1 MNKRTLGALAAATML
16 TLTFA
21 GTALAND
28 IHQELPIVGTDFKS
42 TVDACGE
49 GWHFV
54 HVGAKADALPSEL
67 TATFKDAGTVKV
79 AGYVN
84 GNSIVMYNVHVDPSD
99 RLLSA
104 TDDISDG
111 GLLNLSHVCLAETT
125 TSSTTTTADETTA
138 DETTADET
146 TTDETTAD
154 ETTTDATPTDG
165 TTTTDATTTTDEQTT
180 TDESSTSSVSAD
192 DHGVTGGTTTTS
204 SPSSQE
210 TAPTGHVEGLTPP
223 ATDTIG
229 QAPSG
234 STVSTS
240 LLLVLAGVLSFI
252 LVGVPAAAR
261 KRR

>member
-1 MNKRTLGALAAATML
+1 MNKRKLGALVAASML

-28 IHQELPIVGTDFKS
+28 VHQAMPIVGTNFNNT
-42 TVDACGE
+42 TVGCGE

-67 TATFKDAGTVKV
+67 TATFKNAGTVKV

-84 GNSIVMYNVHVDPSD
+84 GNSIVMYNVYVDPSD

-104 TDDISDG
+104 SDDISDDAN
-111 GLLNLSHVCLAETT
+111 LNLSHVCLAETT
-125 TSSTTTTADETTA
+125 TSTTTTANDTTSDETTSDETTTTDTTTADETT
-138 DETTADET
+138 TANET
-146 TTDETTAD
+146 TTS
-154 ETTTDATPTDG
+154 DATTSSDE
-165 TTTTDATTTTDEQTT
+165 TTDATTTTQT
-180 TDESSTSSVSAD
+180 TSSVSVD
-192 DHGVTGGTTTTS
+192 SHGQNSETTTTS
-204 SPSSQE
+204 SNDSQE
-210 TAPTGHVEGLTPP
+210 TAPTGHVEDLTPP

-229 QAPSG
+229 QPTST

-240 LLLVLAGVLSFI
+240 LLLVLAGVLSFV
-252 LVGVPAAAR
+252 LVAIPATAR

>member
-1 MNKRTLGALAAATML
+1 MNKRKLGALVAASML

-28 IHQELPIVGTDFKS
+28 VHQAMPIVGTNFNNT
-42 TVDACGE
+42 TVGCGE

-67 TATFKDAGTVKV
+67 TATFKNAGTVKV

-104 TDDISDG
+104 SDDILDG
-111 GLLNLSHVCLAETT
+111 ANLNLSHVCLAETT
-125 TSSTTTTADETTA
+125 TSNETTSNETTSNETTSNETTSVSESTTSSLSVDDQGGSGETTA
-138 DETTADET
+138 T
-146 TTDETTAD
+146 
-154 ETTTDATPTDG
+154 
-165 TTTTDATTTTDEQTT
+165 
-180 TDESSTSSVSAD
+180 SSTSSEE
-192 DHGVTGGTTTTS
+192 TTS
-204 SPSSQE
+204 
-210 TAPTGHVEGLTPP
+210 AGHVEGLTPP

-229 QAPSG
+229 AATSN

-240 LLLVLAGVLSFI
+240 LLLVLAGVLSFVLLGI
-252 LVGVPAAAR
+252 PAAAR